1 MCLNTTR
8 KEIMKAYFK
17 ALDKR
22 ENKQRLIS
30 TGDEDYSSHEEA
42 VEDVKNVLQDVQYM
56 KLISPILTV
65 VNGGKNT

>member
-17 ALDKR
+17 SLDKR

-30 TGDEDYSSHEEA
+30 TGDEDYKSYEEA
-42 VEDVKNVLQDVQYM
+42 VEDVKNVLSNVQHM
-56 KLISPILTV
+56 KLISPVLAVI
-65 VNGGKNT
+65 NGGKNF

>member
-1 MCLNTTR
+1 
-8 KEIMKAYFK
+8 MKAYFK

>member
-1 MCLNTTR
+1 MYLNTTR

-22 ENKQRLIS
+22 ENKKRLIS
-30 TGDEDYSSHEEA
+30 TGDEDYSSYEEA
-42 VEDVKNVLQDVQYM
+42 VEDVKNVLQEVQHM